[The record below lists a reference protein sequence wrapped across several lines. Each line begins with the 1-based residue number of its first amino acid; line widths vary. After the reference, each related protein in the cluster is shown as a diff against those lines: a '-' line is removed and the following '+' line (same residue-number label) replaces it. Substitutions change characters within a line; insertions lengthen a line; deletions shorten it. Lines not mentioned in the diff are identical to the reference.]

1 MNPASRTIATG
12 LLVMTLSVAHTAFAQ
27 AGADPDA
34 AFVRDACAAGTTE
47 VQAGQ
52 LALTQARNPALQGF
66 AATMVQ
72 DHSATDNALRE
83 LGQRKGYRVPAGPT
97 PTQQKNLDVLK
108 SLHGDA
114 FDARYAQMMLQDHHQ
129 AVALFAQEASHG
141 HDADLKMF
149 ASKTLPTLQQHLSM
163 AQALPQGK

>member
-12 LLVMTLSVAHTAFAQ
+12 LLAMMMSVAQNAFAQ
-27 AGADPDA
+27 AGAHSDA

-47 VQAGQ
+47 VQASQ

-72 DHSATDNALRE
+72 DHSASDNALRD
-83 LGQRKGYRVPAGPT
+83 LAQRKGYHVPAGPT
-97 PTQQKNLDVLK
+97 PTQQKNLDALK

-129 AVALFAQEASHG
+129 AVALFSEEASHG
-141 HDADLKMF
+141 QDTDLKVF

>member
-1 MNPASRTIATG
+1 MNRAFRSAATWLLAMTMGIAQG
-12 LLVMTLSVAHTAFAQ
+12 VAAQ
-27 AGADPDA
+27 AGTHTDA
-34 AFVRDACAAGTTE
+34 AFVRDACAAGATE

-52 LALTQARNPALQGF
+52 LALSQARNPALQGF

-72 DHSATDNALRE
+72 DHGATDDALRG
-83 LGQRKGYRVPAGPT
+83 LAQRKGYGMARGPT
-97 PTQQKNLDVLK
+97 PTQKKVLDDLK

-114 FDARYAQMMLQDHHQ
+114 FDAKYAQMMLHDHHQ
-129 AVALFAQEASHG
+129 IVALFTREANSG
-141 HDADLKMF
+141 QDTDLKVF